1 MPFMPIENTAVNY
14 EAYWKKAMS
23 YAMYRSTI
31 SDLLQ
36 RGLTT
41 GNHQNPEMLDYAR
54 LNDHRMDRIEKRFQ
68 MLPSLQ
74 ATLNGLNESLHW
86 LVLSEGWCGDAAQ
99 NLPAL
104 EKIAEHSHGKIH
116 LRVLLRDEHTELMD
130 QWLTDGGRSI
140 PKLIQLNAA
149 FEATGTWGPR
159 PAEAQVMVVAAI
171 AAGEDHHLYAERVHK
186 WYAHNNS
193 ADLQGEILELLKG

>member
-1 MPFMPIENTAVNY
+1 MNSENGTLAYN
-14 EAYWKKAMS
+14 AYWKKAMS
-23 YAMYRSTI
+23 CAMYRSTV
-31 SDLLQ
+31 SDLLA

-41 GNHQNPEMLDYAR
+41 GTHQSPEMLDYAR
-54 LNDHRMDRIEKRFQ
+54 LNDHRMDRVEKRFQ

-74 ATLNGLNESLHW
+74 EKLNQLTDPLHW

-116 LRVLLRDEHTELMD
+116 LRVLLRDENTELMD
-130 QWLTDGGRSI
+130 QWLTNGGRSI

-149 FEATGTWGPR
+149 FEVTGSWGPR
-159 PAEAQVMVVAAI
+159 PAEAQAMVEAAR
-171 AAGEDHHLYAERVHK
+171 AAGEDHHVYAERVHK

-193 ADLQGEILELLKG
+193 ADLQKEILNMLQ

>member
-1 MPFMPIENTAVNY
+1 MNSENATFTY
-14 EAYWKKAMS
+14 SAYWKKAMS
-23 YAMYRSTI
+23 YAMYRSTV
-31 SDLLQ
+31 SDLLA

-41 GNHQNPEMLDYAR
+41 GTHQSPEMLDYAR
-54 LNDHRMDRIEKRFQ
+54 LNDHRMDRVEKRFQ
-68 MLPSLQ
+68 MLPGLQ
-74 ATLNGLNESLHW
+74 EKLDQLSEPLHW

-116 LRVLLRDEHTELMD
+116 LRVLLRDENTELMD
-130 QWLTDGGRSI
+130 QWLTNGGRSI

-149 FEATGTWGPR
+149 FEVTGSWGPR
-159 PAEAQVMVVAAI
+159 PAEAQAMVLAAK
-171 AAGEDHHLYAERVHK
+171 AAGEDHHVYAERVHK

>member
-1 MPFMPIENTAVNY
+1 MNSENATFTY
-14 EAYWKKAMS
+14 SAYWKKAMS
-23 YAMYRSTI
+23 YAMYRSTV
-31 SDLLQ
+31 SDLLA

-41 GNHQNPEMLDYAR
+41 GTHQSPEMLDYAR
-54 LNDHRMDRIEKRFQ
+54 LNDHRMDRVEKRFQ
-68 MLPSLQ
+68 MLPALQ
-74 ATLNGLNESLHW
+74 EKLDQLSGSLHW

-104 EKIAEHSHGKIH
+104 EKIAEHSNGKIH
-116 LRVLLRDEHTELMD
+116 LRVLLRDENTELMD
-130 QWLTDGGRSI
+130 QWLTNGGRSI

-149 FEATGTWGPR
+149 FEVTGSWGPR
-159 PAEAQVMVVAAI
+159 PAEAQAMVLAAK
-171 AAGEDHHLYAERVHK
+171 AAGEDHHVYAERVHK

>member
-1 MPFMPIENTAVNY
+1 MNSENATFTY
-14 EAYWKKAMS
+14 SAYWKKAMS
-23 YAMYRSTI
+23 YAMYRSTV
-31 SDLLQ
+31 SDLLA

-41 GNHQNPEMLDYAR
+41 GTHQSPEMLDYAR
-54 LNDHRMDRIEKRFQ
+54 LNDHRMDRVEKRFQ
-68 MLPSLQ
+68 MLPALQ
-74 ATLNGLNESLHW
+74 EKLDQLSEPLHW

-116 LRVLLRDEHTELMD
+116 LRVLLRDENTELMD
-130 QWLTDGGRSI
+130 QWLTNGGRSI

-149 FEATGTWGPR
+149 FEVTGSWGPR
-159 PAEAQVMVVAAI
+159 PAEAQAMVLAAK
-171 AAGEDHHLYAERVHK
+171 AAGEDHHVYAERVHK

>member
-1 MPFMPIENTAVNY
+1 MNSENATLTY
-14 EAYWKKAMS
+14 SAYWKKAMS
-23 YAMYRSTI
+23 YAMYRSTV
-31 SDLLQ
+31 SDLLA

-41 GNHQNPEMLDYAR
+41 GTHQSPEMLDYAR
-54 LNDHRMDRIEKRFQ
+54 LNDHRMDRVEKRFQ
-68 MLPSLQ
+68 MLPALQ
-74 ATLNGLNESLHW
+74 EKLDQLSEPLHW

-104 EKIAEHSHGKIH
+104 EKIAEHSHGKIN
-116 LRVLLRDEHTELMD
+116 LRVLLRDENTELMD
-130 QWLTDGGRSI
+130 QWLTNGGRSI

-149 FEATGTWGPR
+149 FEVTGSWGPR
-159 PAEAQVMVVAAI
+159 PAEAQAMVLAAK
-171 AAGEDHHLYAERVHK
+171 AADEDHHVYAERVHK

>member
-1 MPFMPIENTAVNY
+1 MNSENAIPAY
-14 EAYWKKAMS
+14 SAYWKKAMS
-23 YAMYRSTI
+23 YAMYRSTV
-31 SDLLQ
+31 SDLLA

-41 GNHQNPEMLDYAR
+41 GTHQSPEMLDYAR
-54 LNDHRMDRIEKRFQ
+54 LNDHRMDRVEKRYQ
-68 MLPSLQ
+68 MLPGLQ
-74 ATLNGLNESLHW
+74 EKLDQLSEPLHW

-116 LRVLLRDEHTELMD
+116 LRVLLRDENTELMD
-130 QWLTDGGRSI
+130 QWLTNGGRSI

-149 FEATGTWGPR
+149 FEVTGSWGPR
-159 PAEAQVMVVAAI
+159 PAEAQAMVLAAK
-171 AAGEDHHLYAERVHK
+171 AAGEDHHVYAERVHK

>member
-1 MPFMPIENTAVNY
+1 MNSENATFTY
-14 EAYWKKAMS
+14 SAYWKKAMS
-23 YAMYRSTI
+23 YAMYRSTV
-31 SDLLQ
+31 SDLLA

-41 GNHQNPEMLDYAR
+41 GTHQSPEMLDYAR
-54 LNDHRMDRIEKRFQ
+54 LNDHRMDRVEKRFQ
-68 MLPSLQ
+68 MLPALQ
-74 ATLNGLNESLHW
+74 EKLDQLSGSLHW

-116 LRVLLRDEHTELMD
+116 LRVLLRDENTELMD
-130 QWLTDGGRSI
+130 QWLTNGGRSI
-140 PKLIQLNAA
+140 PKLIQLDAA
-149 FEATGTWGPR
+149 FEVTGSWGPR
-159 PAEAQVMVVAAI
+159 PAEAQAMVLAAK
-171 AAGEDHHLYAERVHK
+171 AAGEDHHVYAERVHK

>member
-1 MPFMPIENTAVNY
+1 
-14 EAYWKKAMS
+14 
-23 YAMYRSTI
+23 
-31 SDLLQ
+31 
-36 RGLTT
+36 
-41 GNHQNPEMLDYAR
+41 
-54 LNDHRMDRIEKRFQ
+54 
-68 MLPSLQ
+68 MLPALQ
-74 ATLNGLNESLHW
+74 EKLDQLSEPLHW

-116 LRVLLRDEHTELMD
+116 LRVLLRDENTELMD
-130 QWLTDGGRSI
+130 QWLTNGGRSI

-149 FEATGTWGPR
+149 VEVTGSWGPR
-159 PAEAQVMVVAAI
+159 PAEAQAMVLAAK
-171 AAGEDHHLYAERVHK
+171 AAGEDHHVYAERVHK

>member
-1 MPFMPIENTAVNY
+1 MNSENATFTY
-14 EAYWKKAMS
+14 SAYWKKAMS
-23 YAMYRSTI
+23 YAMYRSTV
-31 SDLLQ
+31 SDLLA

-41 GNHQNPEMLDYAR
+41 GTHQSPEMLDYAR
-54 LNDHRMDRIEKRFQ
+54 LNDHRMDRVEKRFQ
-68 MLPSLQ
+68 MLPALQ
-74 ATLNGLNESLHW
+74 EKLDQLSEPLHW

-116 LRVLLRDEHTELMD
+116 LRVLLRDENTELMD
-130 QWLTDGGRSI
+130 QWLTNGGRSI

-149 FEATGTWGPR
+149 FEVTGSWGPR
-159 PAEAQVMVVAAI
+159 PAEAQAMVLAAK
-171 AAGEDHHLYAERVHK
+171 AAGEDHHVYAERIHK

>member
-1 MPFMPIENTAVNY
+1 MNSENATFTY
-14 EAYWKKAMS
+14 SAYWKKAMS
-23 YAMYRSTI
+23 YAMYRSTV
-31 SDLLQ
+31 SDLLA

-41 GNHQNPEMLDYAR
+41 GTHQSPEMLDYAR
-54 LNDHRMDRIEKRFQ
+54 LNDHRMDRVEKRFQ
-68 MLPSLQ
+68 MLPALQ
-74 ATLNGLNESLHW
+74 EKLDQLSEPLHW

-116 LRVLLRDEHTELMD
+116 LRVLLRDENTELMD
-130 QWLTDGGRSI
+130 QWLTNGGRSI

-149 FEATGTWGPR
+149 FEVTGSWGPR
-159 PAEAQVMVVAAI
+159 PAEAQAMVLAAK
-171 AAGEDHHLYAERVHK
+171 AAGEDHHAYAERVHK

>member
-1 MPFMPIENTAVNY
+1 MNSENATFTY
-14 EAYWKKAMS
+14 SAYWKKAMS
-23 YAMYRSTI
+23 YAMYRSTV
-31 SDLLQ
+31 SDLLA

-41 GNHQNPEMLDYAR
+41 GTHQSPEMLDYAR
-54 LNDHRMDRIEKRFQ
+54 LNDHRMDRVEKRFQ
-68 MLPSLQ
+68 MLPALQ
-74 ATLNGLNESLHW
+74 EKLDQLSEPLHW

-116 LRVLLRDEHTELMD
+116 LRVLLRDENTELMD
-130 QWLTDGGRSI
+130 QWLTNGGRSI
-140 PKLIQLNAA
+140 PKLIQLDAA
-149 FEATGTWGPR
+149 FEVTGSWGPR
-159 PAEAQVMVVAAI
+159 PAEAQAMVLAAK
-171 AAGEDHHLYAERVHK
+171 AAGEDHHVYAERVHK

>member
-1 MPFMPIENTAVNY
+1 MNSENATLTY
-14 EAYWKKAMS
+14 SAYWKKAMS

-31 SDLLQ
+31 SDLLA

-41 GNHQNPEMLDYAR
+41 GTHQSPEMLDYAH
-54 LNDHRMDRIEKRFQ
+54 LNDHRMDRVEKRFQ
-68 MLPSLQ
+68 MLPALQ
-74 ATLNGLNESLHW
+74 EKLDLLSEPLHW

-116 LRVLLRDEHTELMD
+116 LRVLLRDENPALMD
-130 QWLTDGGRSI
+130 QWLTNGGRSI
-140 PKLIQLNAA
+140 PKLIQLNTA
-149 FEATGTWGPR
+149 FEVTGSWGPR
-159 PAEAQVMVVAAI
+159 PAEAQIMVNEARAG
-171 AAGEDHHLYAERVHK
+171 GEDHHTYAERVHK

-193 ADLQGEILELLKG
+193 AELQGEILELLKG